1 MNTPHP
7 ILISNYLVFLL
18 FKCKILKLAH
28 LLKDPNLFFLYLFI
42 NTGQT
47 AKV

>member
-1 MNTPHP
+1 MNTTHP
-7 ILISNYLVFLL
+7 TQISNYLVILL
-18 FKCKILKLAH
+18 YKCKILKLAH